1 MATLSAVKFST
12 SEGADQALTTLADLQ
27 RQQLIKVHDAAVVTW
42 PSDKKQPKT
51 RQAHNLAGAGALGG
65 AGSVPEGGSPVG
77 SSGSASWGMLLGL
90 IFFVPFLGAAI
101 GAGIGA
107 ISGALMDVG
116 IDDTFIDQVRDKV
129 TPGTSA
135 LFALTSDAVPDRVV
149 GAFREQFQG
158 QQLELLST
166 NLSQEQEEKLR
177 EAFAE
182 TTTA

>member
-65 AGSVPEGGSPVG
+65 AF
-77 SSGSASWGMLLGL
+77 WGMLFGL

-135 LFALTSDAVPDRVV
+135 TSSR
-149 GAFREQFQG
+149 
-158 QQLELLST
+158 
-166 NLSQEQEEKLR
+166 
-177 EAFAE
+177 
-182 TTTA
+182 